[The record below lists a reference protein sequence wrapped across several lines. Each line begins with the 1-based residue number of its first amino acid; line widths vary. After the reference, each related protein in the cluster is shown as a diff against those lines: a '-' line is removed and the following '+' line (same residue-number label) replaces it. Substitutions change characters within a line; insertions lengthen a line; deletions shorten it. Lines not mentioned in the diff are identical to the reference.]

1 MKWICQICHIVR
13 SVRESD
19 LWSVRPC
26 GRPWESDLWGRESPW
41 EAVWESDRPLMHT
54 GRCCDP
60 WGRLT
65 DFTAKRI
72 ASAGRVRSPPGVR
85 ERPIG
90 LPHGLS
96 RTLRQITWFESPI
109 GLSRTAGNAVI
120 LGPVWLISRL
130 NALHRPVCV
139 RGRSDSHRSDS
150 QICEADRPLTH
161 SGRCSPI
168 LRAIWLISRLNALHR
183 PVCVRGR
190 SASQIWESD
199 GALWLAQTDH
209 MTNCERP
216 CACEAEFRTLR
227 SERPCAWEAVR
238 GRAPLI
244 GSDRSGTLWHRSLSQ
259 WEEHGL
265 SRPLRHTASQIWES
279 EIRPLI
285 HRNQWKC
292 PNFSN
297 FWQQ

>member
-1 MKWICQICHIVR
+1 MKWICQICHLVR

-41 EAVWESDRPLMHT
+41 EAVWESDRPLTHT

-60 WGRLT
+60 RGRLT

-72 ASAGRVRSPPGVR
+72 ASAGRVRSPPGVC

-109 GLSRTAGNAVI
+109 GLSRTVGDAVI
-120 LGPVWLISRL
+120 LGPVWQ
-130 NALHRPVCV
+130 HRPLCV

-168 LRAIWLISRLNALHR
+168 LGAVWLISRLNALHR

-209 MTNCERP
+209 MRKSVRP
-216 CACEAEFRTLR
+216 RRWEAVWGRIWEIFRDI
-227 SERPCAWEAVR
+227 WEAVR
-238 GRAPLI
+238 GRERP
-244 GSDRSGTLWHRSLSQ
+244 
-259 WEEHGL
+259 WEAVRPWLAQIDLGL
-265 SRPLRHTASQIWES
+265 SDTDL
-279 EIRPLI
+279 
-285 HRNQWKC
+285 
-292 PNFSN
+292 
-297 FWQQ
+297 